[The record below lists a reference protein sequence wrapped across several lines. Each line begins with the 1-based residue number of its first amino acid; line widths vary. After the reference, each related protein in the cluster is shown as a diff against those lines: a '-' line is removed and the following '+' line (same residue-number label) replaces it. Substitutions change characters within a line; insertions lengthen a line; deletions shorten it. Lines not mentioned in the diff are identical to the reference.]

1 MKRGGIYTRF
11 DNKWLYLFTL
21 CLFEA
26 GSALIGSAQSVEV
39 LLIGRVLAGIGGSGI
54 YVGTVNIISAM
65 TTNMERAQSLGFIG
79 VAWSTGT
86 M

>member
-1 MKRGGIYTRF
+1 MYSRF
-11 DNKWLYLFTL
+11 DNKWLYLLTL

-26 GSALIGSAQSVEV
+26 GSALIGSARSVEI
-39 LLIGRVLAGIGGSGI
+39 LLVGRVLAGIGGSGI

-65 TTNMERAQSLGFIG
+65 MTNMERAQSLGLVG
-79 VAWSTGT
+79 VAWSVGT

>member
-1 MKRGGIYTRF
+1 MYSRF

-21 CLFEA
+21 GLFEA
-26 GSALIGSAQSVEV
+26 GWALIGSAHSVHI
-39 LLIGRVLAGIGGSGI
+39 LLVGRVLAGIGGSGI

-79 VAWSTGT
+79 VAWSLGT
-86 M
+86 V